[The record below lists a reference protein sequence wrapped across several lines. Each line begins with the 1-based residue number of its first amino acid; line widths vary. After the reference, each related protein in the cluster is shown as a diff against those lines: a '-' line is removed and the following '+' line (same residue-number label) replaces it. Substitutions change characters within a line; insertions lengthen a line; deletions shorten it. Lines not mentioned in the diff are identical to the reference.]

1 MRQLNCCLFLIIY
14 EKYNFIYITTSFS
27 YFVLS
32 KEKFDFVAAYS
43 LTYPI
48 NKVKNDEQFLLFM
61 NSKKI

>member
-1 MRQLNCCLFLIIY
+1 MKNIIL
-14 EKYNFIYITTSFS
+14 YILLHLSV
-27 YFVLS
+27 VLYCQ

-61 NSKKI
+61 NSKKNMSYFIGTNNYVL